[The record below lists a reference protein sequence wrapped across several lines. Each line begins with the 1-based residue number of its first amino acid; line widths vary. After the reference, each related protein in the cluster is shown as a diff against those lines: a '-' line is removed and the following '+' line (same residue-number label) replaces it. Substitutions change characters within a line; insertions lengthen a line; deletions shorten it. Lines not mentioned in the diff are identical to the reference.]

1 MTKANEQ
8 EGDERPE
15 QFENPSPEPQTE
27 LEGQLAHGVERL
39 GLDLERIRT
48 AIKGLQKLQ
57 RPGALLDFSKCE
69 REVALWKST
78 LGDQGLQELGLKE
91 TADML
96 AEHLVA
102 GKKRHRSST
111 GRKLKEACTAAGLKL
126 KVISRE
132 EPVELRIPPLAV
144 RLNFDHG
151 QAEFLF
157 AKEPLG
163 SCPVTPEDI
172 IHNHARIV
180 RGLEGA
186 FEPAEY
192 FERCYEAYRM
202 GLVVTG
208 GKRGDRLELNEFLGH
223 LAARL
228 QPKKFL
234 VNPVSGNY
242 RGYSRGQFAYDV
254 HRLRAARGLQ
264 QNGRRLN
271 FGVATGTAASKKS
284 RVIYMEDEYGQ
295 GEYKLNIFF
304 TEAQ

>member
-1 MTKANEQ
+1 MTKAKEQ
-8 EGDERPE
+8 EGEERPD
-15 QFENPSPEPQTE
+15 QGANPSPEPQSE

-39 GLDLERIRT
+39 GLELERIRT
-48 AIKGLQKLQ
+48 AMKGLQKLQ
-57 RPGALLDFSKCE
+57 KPGALLDFSKCE
-69 REVALWKST
+69 RDVLGWKNSV
-78 LGDQGLQELGLKE
+78 GEQGLKDLGLQE

-96 AEHLVA
+96 DEHLVA

-111 GRKLKEACTAAGLKL
+111 GRKLKEACATAGLKL

-132 EPVELRIPPLAV
+132 DPVELRIPPLAV

-163 SCPVTPEDI
+163 TCPVTPEDI
-172 IHNHARIV
+172 IQTHTRIV
-180 RGLEGA
+180 RGLDNA
-186 FEPAEY
+186 FDPAEF

-202 GLVVTG
+202 GLVVNG
-208 GKRGDRLELNEFLGH
+208 GKRGERLELNDFLGH

-254 HRLRAARGLQ
+254 HRLRLARGLQ

-271 FGVATGTAASKKS
+271 FGVATGTAASKKT

>member
-1 MTKANEQ
+1 MTKAKEQ

-15 QFENPSPEPQTE
+15 QDAQTGPEHQTE
-27 LEGQLAHGVERL
+27 LEGQLAHDVERL
-39 GLDLERIRT
+39 TAEQDRIRT
-48 AIKGLQKLQ
+48 AMKGLQKLQ
-57 RPGALLDFSKCE
+57 RPGALLDFAKCE
-69 REVALWKST
+69 REVAGWKSS
-78 LGDQGLQELGLKE
+78 LGEQGLKDLGLQG
-91 TADML
+91 TSDL
-96 AEHLVA
+96 LDEHLVA

-111 GRKLKEACTAAGLKL
+111 GRKLKEACATAGLKL

-132 EPVELRIPPLAV
+132 DPVELRIPPLAV

-172 IHNHARIV
+172 IQNHTRIV
-180 RGLEGA
+180 RSLDSA
-186 FEPAEY
+186 FEPAEF

-202 GLVVTG
+202 GLVVQG
-208 GKRGDRLELNEFLGH
+208 GKRGDRLELNDFLGH

-254 HRLRAARGLQ
+254 HRLRQARGLQ

-271 FGVATGTAASKKS
+271 FGVATGTAASKKT